1 LRWHTIGTQ
10 GKLAHPPAGSSI
22 FYGESFRAVPHIRH
36 QKNKKALGVTEERS
50 LPQSEKVNR
59 LPSGKEIV
67 EPKNRLAIVCYS
79 FGPPLR
85 SMQLGNITPENFREL
100 LSASMFLIGV
110 MFSFLSLFKN
120 GREHCLRMAGLF
132 LLASLALFAHNAYS
146 YFAALFIVA
155 TAVTQLEFL
164 QNLAAIIRGS
174 KEYFDYQKEYLSQ
187 KEVENSIEKDVKE
200 IEEAPS
206 EISEIQPSQKII
218 SLNIDKNNLTHAQ
231 FGLLVEEYTFNF
243 LEKKYRR
250 PIQRYVRYI
259 GKRNAVEFDG
269 VMQIDKTDLIFEIK
283 ATRRSFFPTIFI
295 MNSARRLLER
305 VKEYQELTKREACLR
320 FVLIGT
326 FPSGY
331 VQSLTSK
338 KDQVLEKATDMD
350 ITFEAYSF
358 AEIGLPDLQYEQEA
372 KTTASKG

>member
-1 LRWHTIGTQ
+1 
-10 GKLAHPPAGSSI
+10 
-22 FYGESFRAVPHIRH
+22 
-36 QKNKKALGVTEERS
+36 
-50 LPQSEKVNR
+50 
-59 LPSGKEIV
+59 
-67 EPKNRLAIVCYS
+67 
-79 FGPPLR
+79 
-85 SMQLGNITPENFREL
+85 MQLDNITPENFREL

-110 MFSFLSLFKN
+110 MFSFLSLLKN

-174 KEYFDYQKEYLSQ
+174 KEYFDYQREYLSQ

-200 IEEAPS
+200 IEAAPS
-206 EISEIQPSQKII
+206 EIPEIQSSQKII
-218 SLNIDKNNLTHAQ
+218 SLNIDKDNLTPTQ

-243 LEKKYRR
+243 LEKKYSR
-250 PIQRYVRYI
+250 PIQRYIRYI
-259 GKRNAVEFDG
+259 GKRRAVEFDG
-269 VMQIDKTDLIFEIK
+269 VMQMDNMDLIFEIK
-283 ATRRSFFPTIFI
+283 ATRRSFFPTIYI
-295 MNSARRLLER
+295 INSARRIVEK
-305 VKEYQELTKREACLR
+305 VKEYQDLTKRQASLR

-326 FPSGY
+326 FPPAY

-338 KDQVLEKATDMD
+338 KDQILQNAIEMD
-350 ITFEAYSF
+350 ITFETYSF
-358 AEIGLPDLQYEQEA
+358 AEIGLPDLQLEQEA